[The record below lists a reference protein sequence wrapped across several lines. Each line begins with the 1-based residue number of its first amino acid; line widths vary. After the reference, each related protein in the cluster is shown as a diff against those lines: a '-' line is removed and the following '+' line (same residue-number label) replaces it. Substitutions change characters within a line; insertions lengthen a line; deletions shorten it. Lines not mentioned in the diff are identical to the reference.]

1 MTCIENI
8 LVRHPLLLLS
18 LRSTGEDIFTISVL
32 VQDSEDTRHMFKALT
47 DLGVEMKVDW
57 EQREMVVW
65 GCNGRFP
72 SQGAELFLGNAG
84 TAMRYHC
91 HCQLFN

>member
-1 MTCIENI
+1 M
-8 LVRHPLLLLS
+8 
-18 LRSTGEDIFTISVL
+18 
-32 VQDSEDTRHMFKALT
+32 QDSEDTRHMFKALT

-91 HCQLFN
+91 KTEEHCAGCVLPHRNSFAAVRLVKAASRL